1 MYPRPPV
8 PWPPARLPR
17 APIVATLALTLLVT
31 GLGLLPWPRPVL
43 SHTSVWMVSDV
54 PGALW
59 ALVLGLTAV
68 CAGTAAVL
76 TVRAVGTQHREPAL
90 LGWAA
95 LMLVTSGALVWNALY
110 AAALSTTSFGA
121 IIPIFHW
128 LFTFGPAVLAGGL
141 FTRRGRRARLAAA
154 LGTGV
159 VTVPLFQLF
168 AVLLLP
174 GDPVLTLLGSLT
186 LTAVLAVAPFV
197 GAVAIAGALG
207 DREPGN
213 GLPHPRTG

>member
-1 MYPRPPV
+1 MYPSPQV

-31 GLGLLPWPRPVL
+31 GVGLLPWPRPAL

-54 PGALW
+54 PGPLW
-59 ALVLGLTAV
+59 ALVLG
-68 CAGTAAVL
+68 
-76 TVRAVGTQHREPAL
+76 L

-110 AAALSTTSFGA
+110 AAALSTTSFGP
-121 IIPIFHW
+121 IIPIFHS
-128 LFTFGPAVLAGGL
+128 LFSFGPAVLAGGL

-168 AVLLLP
+168 AILLIP
-174 GDPVLTLLGSLT
+174 RDPVLTLLGSLT
-186 LTAVLAVAPFV
+186 LTSVLAVAPFV
-197 GAVAIAGALG
+197 GAVAIAGAMG

-213 GLPHPRTG
+213 GLPHPHAG